1 MSISYFRTAETLI
14 TGSGSI
20 AQIGEQAKKLNA
32 SKIIIVT
39 DKVIR
44 QTGLLSKVLEPL
56 KAAEIEVD
64 LIDDVV
70 PEPPFENLEEMIIKI
85 EGKGY
90 DLLVG
95 VGGGSAL
102 DITKV
107 LSIMLTN
114 KGDIRDKVGIEKVE
128 KPGVPTILV
137 PTTAGTGSE
146 VTFNAIFTDT
156 RDQVKKGIVSP
167 YLLPKV
173 AIVDPELT
181 LTVPPAVTA
190 ATGMDALVHAVESYT
205 AIRADELTDG
215 IALQAI
221 KLISRSL
228 RTAVYNGKDLKAR
241 EDMVMGSLLAGI
253 SLGNAGV
260 GAVHALAYPLGGKYK
275 VPHGVAN
282 SLLLP
287 FVMKYNAVAD
297 LEKFAE
303 VAKAMG
309 ENVNGLSLREV
320 ANCAVQA
327 LAQLSE
333 DVGIPAS
340 LKDVGVAFSD
350 IPALAEE
357 ASKVERLLSNNPR
370 WLSVKEI
377 QKIYEEAYGTVETTT
392 LIPVQA

>member
-1 MSISYFRTAETLI
+1 MAISYFRTAETLV

-20 AQIGEQAKKLNA
+20 SKIGEEAEKLNA
-32 SKIIIVT
+32 TKVIIIT

-44 QTGLLSKVLEPL
+44 QTGLLSKVINPLEEAGL
-56 KAAEIEVD
+56 ATDI
-64 LIDDVV
+64 IDDVV
-70 PEPPFENLEEMIIKI
+70 PEPPFENLEQMITQID
-85 EGKGY
+85 GKGY

-102 DITKV
+102 DIAKV

-114 KGDIRDKVGIEKVE
+114 QEDVRDLVGIEKV
-128 KPGVPTILV
+128 KNPGVPTILV
-137 PTTAGTGSE
+137 PTTSGTGSE
-146 VTFNAIFTDT
+146 VTYNAIFTDI
-156 RDQVKKGIVSP
+156 RDKVKKGIVSP

-181 LTVPPAVTA
+181 LTVPPSVTA

-205 AIRADELTDG
+205 AIRAGELTDG

-228 RTAVYNGKDLKAR
+228 RKAVYNGKDLKAR
-241 EDMVMGSLLAGI
+241 EDMAMGSLLAGI

-260 GAVHALAYPLGGKYK
+260 GAVHALAYPLGGKFK

-309 ENVNGLSLREV
+309 ENVEGLSLRE
-320 ANCAVQA
+320 AADRAVQA
-327 LAQLSE
+327 LAQLSK
-333 DVGIPAS
+333 DVGIPSS
-340 LKDVGVAFSD
+340 LKEVGVTASD
-350 IPALAEE
+350 ISDLAEE
-357 ASKVERLLSNNPR
+357 ASKIDRLLNNNPR
-370 WLSVKEI
+370 WLTVKEI
-377 QKIYEEAYGTVETTT
+377 KKIYEEAYGSVEVPALATT
-392 LIPVQA
+392 

>member
-1 MSISYFRTAETLI
+1 MSITYFRTADTLI
-14 TGSGSI
+14 TGAGSI
-20 AQIGEQAKKLNA
+20 AQIGEQAKKLHA
-32 SKIIIVT
+32 TKVMIVT
-39 DKVIR
+39 DKIIR
-44 QTGLLSKVLEPL
+44 QTGLLSKVTEPL
-56 KAAEIEVD
+56 AAVGFEVD
-64 LIDDVV
+64 IIDDVV
-70 PEPPFENLEEMIIKI
+70 PEPPFENLEQMVIQL

-107 LSIMLTN
+107 LSVMLTN
-114 KGDIRDKVGIEKVE
+114 KGDVRDMVGIEKVE
-128 KPGVPTILV
+128 NPGVSTILV

-146 VTFNAIFTDT
+146 VTYNAIFTDT
-156 RDQVKKGIVSP
+156 RDKVKKGIVSP

-173 AIVDPELT
+173 AIVDAELT

-228 RTAVYNGKDLKAR
+228 RKAVYNGKDLKAR
-241 EDMVMGSLLAGI
+241 EDMAMGSLLAGI

-260 GAVHALAYPLGGKYK
+260 GAVHALAYPLGGKFK

-309 ENVNGLSLREV
+309 ENVDGLSLREA
-320 ANCAVQA
+320 ANRAVQA

-340 LKDVGVAFSD
+340 LKDVGVTASD

-357 ASKVERLLSNNPR
+357 ASKIDRLLNNNPR
-370 WLSVKEI
+370 WLTVKEI
-377 QKIYEEAYGTVETTT
+377 QKIYEEAYGSADKPSLVTV
-392 LIPVQA
+392 

>member
-1 MSISYFRTAETLI
+1 MGITYFRTAETLI
-14 TGSGSI
+14 TGTGSI
-20 AQIGEQAKKLNA
+20 SQIGEQAKKLNGT
-32 SKIIIVT
+32 KVIIVT
-39 DKVIR
+39 DKIIR
-44 QTGLLSKVLEPL
+44 QTGLLDKVTRPLEDTGL
-56 KAAEIEVD
+56 LVD
-64 LIDDVV
+64 IIDDVV
-70 PEPPFENLEEMIIKI
+70 PEPPFENLEQMVTQL

-90 DLLVG
+90 DLLIG

-107 LSIMLTN
+107 LSVMLTN
-114 KGDIRDKVGIEKVE
+114 KDDVRDMIGTGNIENPGI
-128 KPGVPTILV
+128 PTILV
-137 PTTAGTGSE
+137 PTTSGTGSE
-146 VTFNAIFTDT
+146 VTYNAIFTDT
-156 RDQVKKGIVSP
+156 RDKVKKGIVSP

-173 AIVDPELT
+173 AIVDAELT

-228 RTAVYNGKDLKAR
+228 RKAVYNGKDIKAR
-241 EDMVMGSLLAGI
+241 EDMAMGSLLAGI

-260 GAVHALAYPLGGKYK
+260 GAVHALAYPLGGKFK

-287 FVMKYNAVAD
+287 FVMKYNVVAD

-303 VAKAMG
+303 VAKTMG
-309 ENVNGLSLREV
+309 ENVEGLSQRE
-320 ANCAVQA
+320 AADRAVQA
-327 LAQLSE
+327 LAQLSK
-333 DVGIPAS
+333 DVGIPES
-340 LKDVGVAFSD
+340 LKDVGVTISD

-357 ASKVERLLSNNPR
+357 ASKVDRLLNNNPR
-370 WLSVKEI
+370 WLTVKEI
-377 QKIYEEAYGTVETTT
+377 QKIYKEAYGAVETESIVT
-392 LIPVQA
+392 I

>member
-1 MSISYFRTAETLI
+1 MTISYFRTAETLV

-20 AQIGEQAKKLNA
+20 SKIGEEAKKLNA
-32 SKIIIVT
+32 TKVIIIT

-44 QTGLLSKVLEPL
+44 QTGLLSKVINPLEEAGL
-56 KAAEIEVD
+56 ATDV
-64 LIDDVV
+64 IDDVV
-70 PEPPFENLEEMIIKI
+70 PEPPFENLEQMITQI

-102 DITKV
+102 DIAKV

-114 KGDIRDKVGIEKVE
+114 HEDVRDLVGIEKV
-128 KPGVPTILV
+128 KNPGVPTILV
-137 PTTAGTGSE
+137 PTTSGTGSE
-146 VTFNAIFTDT
+146 VTYNAIFTDI
-156 RDQVKKGIVSP
+156 RDKVKKGIVSP

-181 LTVPPAVTA
+181 LTVPPSVTA

-205 AIRADELTDG
+205 AIRAGELTDG

-228 RTAVYNGKDLKAR
+228 RKSVYNGKDLKAR
-241 EDMVMGSLLAGI
+241 EDMAMGSLLAGI

-260 GAVHALAYPLGGKYK
+260 GAVHALAYPLGGKFK

-309 ENVNGLSLREV
+309 ENVEGLSLRE
-320 ANCAVQA
+320 AADRAVQA
-327 LAQLSE
+327 MAQLSK
-333 DVGIPAS
+333 DIGIPSS
-340 LKDVGVAFSD
+340 LKEVGVTASD
-350 IPALAEE
+350 ISDLAEE
-357 ASKVERLLSNNPR
+357 ASKIDRLLNNNPR
-370 WLSVKEI
+370 WLTVKEI
-377 QKIYEEAYGTVETTT
+377 KKIYEEAYGSVEVPALATT
-392 LIPVQA
+392 

>member
-1 MSISYFRTAETLI
+1 MGISYFRTAETLI
-14 TGSGSI
+14 TGTGSI
-20 AQIGEQAKKLNA
+20 AEIGEQAKKLEA
-32 SKIIIVT
+32 TKVIIVT
-39 DKVIR
+39 DKIIR
-44 QTGLLSKVLEPL
+44 ETGLLSKVTEPL
-56 KAAEIEVD
+56 AAAGLEADI
-64 LIDDVV
+64 IDDVV
-70 PEPPFENLEEMIIKI
+70 PEPPFENLEQLAAQI

-114 KGDIRDKVGIEKVE
+114 TEDVRDFVGIDKVKN
-128 KPGVPTILV
+128 PGVPTILV

-146 VTFNAIFTDT
+146 VTYNAIFTDT
-156 RDQVKKGIVSP
+156 RDKVKKGIVSP
-167 YLLPKV
+167 YLLPSV
-173 AIVDPELT
+173 AIVDAELT

-205 AIRADELTDG
+205 AIRAGELTDG

-221 KLISRSL
+221 KLISRSI
-228 RTAVYNGKDLKAR
+228 RKAVYNGKDLKAR
-241 EDMVMGSLLAGI
+241 EDMAMGSLLAGI

-260 GAVHALAYPLGGKYK
+260 GAVHALAYPLGGKFK

-287 FVMKYNAVAD
+287 FVMKYNVVAD

-303 VAKAMG
+303 VAEALG
-309 ENVNGLSLREV
+309 ENIEGLSLRE
-320 ANCAVQA
+320 AADRAVEA
-327 LAQLSE
+327 LAQLSQ
-333 DVGIPAS
+333 DVGIPSS
-340 LKDVGVAFSD
+340 LKEVGVTASD

-357 ASKVERLLSNNPR
+357 ASKVDRLLNNNPR
-370 WLSVKEI
+370 WLTVKEI
-377 QKIYEEAYGTVETTT
+377 QKIYEEAYGAVEEPSLT
-392 LIPVQA
+392 

>member
-1 MSISYFRTAETLI
+1 MTISYFRTAETLV

-20 AQIGEQAKKLNA
+20 SKIGEEAKKLNA
-32 SKIIIVT
+32 TKVIIIT

-44 QTGLLSKVLEPL
+44 QTGLLSKVINPLEEAGL
-56 KAAEIEVD
+56 ATDI
-64 LIDDVV
+64 IDDVV
-70 PEPPFENLEEMIIKI
+70 PEPPFENLEQMITQI

-102 DITKV
+102 DIAKV

-114 KGDIRDKVGIEKVE
+114 HEDVRNLVGIEKV
-128 KPGVPTILV
+128 KNAGVPTILV
-137 PTTAGTGSE
+137 PTTSGTGSE
-146 VTFNAIFTDT
+146 VTYNAIFTDI
-156 RDQVKKGIVSP
+156 RDKVKKGIVSP

-181 LTVPPAVTA
+181 LTVPPSVTA

-205 AIRADELTDG
+205 AIRAGELTDG

-228 RTAVYNGKDLKAR
+228 RKAVYNGKDLKAR
-241 EDMVMGSLLAGI
+241 EDMAMGSLLAGI

-260 GAVHALAYPLGGKYK
+260 GAVHALAYPLGGKFK

-309 ENVNGLSLREV
+309 ENVDGLSLRE
-320 ANCAVQA
+320 AADCAVQA
-327 LAQLSE
+327 LAQLSK
-333 DVGIPAS
+333 DVGIPSS
-340 LKDVGVAFSD
+340 LKEVGVTASD
-350 IPALAEE
+350 ISDLAEE
-357 ASKVERLLSNNPR
+357 ASKIDRLLNNNPR
-370 WLSVKEI
+370 WLTVKEI
-377 QKIYEEAYGTVETTT
+377 KKIYEEAYGSVEIPALATT
-392 LIPVQA
+392 

>member
-1 MSISYFRTAETLI
+1 MTISYFRTAETLV

-20 AQIGEQAKKLNA
+20 SKIGEEAKKLNA
-32 SKIIIVT
+32 TKVIIIT

-44 QTGLLSKVLEPL
+44 QTGLLSKVINPLEEAGL
-56 KAAEIEVD
+56 ATDI
-64 LIDDVV
+64 IDDVV
-70 PEPPFENLEEMIIKI
+70 PEPPFENLEQMITQI

-102 DITKV
+102 DIAKV

-114 KGDIRDKVGIEKVE
+114 QEDVRDLVGIEKV
-128 KPGVPTILV
+128 KNPGVPTILV
-137 PTTAGTGSE
+137 PTTSGTGSE
-146 VTFNAIFTDT
+146 VTYNAIFTDI
-156 RDQVKKGIVSP
+156 RDKVKKGIVSP

-181 LTVPPAVTA
+181 LTVPPSVTA

-205 AIRADELTDG
+205 AIRAGELTDG

-228 RTAVYNGKDLKAR
+228 RKAVYNGKDLKAR
-241 EDMVMGSLLAGI
+241 EDMAMGSLLAGI

-260 GAVHALAYPLGGKYK
+260 GAVHALAYPLGGKFK

-309 ENVNGLSLREV
+309 ENVEGLSLRE
-320 ANCAVQA
+320 AADRAVQA
-327 LAQLSE
+327 LAQLSK
-333 DVGIPAS
+333 DVGIPSS
-340 LKDVGVAFSD
+340 LKEVGVTASD
-350 IPALAEE
+350 ISDLAEE
-357 ASKVERLLSNNPR
+357 ASKIDRLLNNNPR
-370 WLSVKEI
+370 WLTVKEI
-377 QKIYEEAYGTVETTT
+377 KKIYEEAYGSVEVPALATT
-392 LIPVQA
+392 

>member
-1 MSISYFRTAETLI
+1 MI